1 MSGISKPSGM
11 PWSSFLG
18 VVAMAAS
25 LVAGY
30 VTLQNNVAANAD
42 DVAEIERRIDR
53 LENRAGD
60 VRERLKAIEV
70 VQKQQNETLTRILRA
85 VER

>member
-1 MSGISKPSGM
+1 MSGVSKPPGM

-18 VVAMAAS
+18 IVAMAVS

-30 VTLQNNVAANAD
+30 VTLQNNVAVNAT
-42 DVAEIERRIDR
+42 DVADIETRVDRI
-53 LENRAGD
+53 ENRAGD

-70 VQKQQNETLTRILRA
+70 TQQQQNETLRRILRA

>member
-1 MSGISKPSGM
+1 MNGVSKPPSM

-18 VVAMAAS
+18 VIVMAIG

-30 VTLQNNVAANAD
+30 VTLQNNVTANAE
-42 DVAEIERRIDR
+42 DVSEVEMRIDR
-53 LENRAGD
+53 IENRAGD

-70 VQKQQNETLTRILRA
+70 IQQQQNETLRRILRA
-85 VER
+85 VEK